1 MPNYRDWVSGGGW
14 SEECPSGISKSIW
27 ESCGRQKYRIECR
40 YKNRGRN
47 WAPFIRELEDDLVE
61 RLRND
66 VAQWTTDYSDHMGST
81 DDVQNLVA
89 LHYSLYI
96 PLYTLKER
104 KIDDLPAPKNVLYTF
119 ILNNKCI
126 SLLESDLI
134 VSLVGEY
141 NVSEEKA
148 KEILEWS
155 KTVYIEKSKVREL
168 TGFAIHRN
176 LFVMRHSGTYRK
188 LSRTREGG
196 TVKTRS
202 RNAEKANQAFQDI
215 KE

>member
-27 ESCGRQKYRIECR
+27 ESCGRQKYRIECQ

-96 PLYTLKER
+96 PLYTLKR
-104 KIDDLPAPKNVLYTF
+104 
-119 ILNNKCI
+119 
-126 SLLESDLI
+126 
-134 VSLVGEY
+134 
-141 NVSEEKA
+141 
-148 KEILEWS
+148 
-155 KTVYIEKSKVREL
+155 EKSMICQPQKMCY
-168 TGFAIHRN
+168 IHSY
-176 LFVMRHSGTYRK
+176 LITSVF
-188 LSRTREGG
+188 LSLKG
-196 TVKTRS
+196 
-202 RNAEKANQAFQDI
+202 I
-215 KE
+215 